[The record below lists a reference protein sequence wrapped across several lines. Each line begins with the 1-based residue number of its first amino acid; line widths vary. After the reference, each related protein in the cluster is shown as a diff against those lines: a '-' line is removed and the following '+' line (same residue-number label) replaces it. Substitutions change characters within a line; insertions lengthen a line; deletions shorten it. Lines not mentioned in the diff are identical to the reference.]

1 MRLRMRMRMS
11 HPILRFMDKNN
22 LFAACHKANTTCVGE
37 GEIAGR
43 LRRKLIKIH
52 NDLLSLRAGDWWR
65 KTQDEGQ
72 PTTHDPP
79 LCGEPDGTV
88 GQSPKP
94 KARGMNRIIA
104 DRIAQ
109 AQRVPGIIIIS
120 LINYMYTLPGYQYI
134 YKSSILFL
142 TVVVREP

>member
-1 MRLRMRMRMS
+1 VCGGRGNRRKAAKETHKNPQRFVVVTGRRLMTK
-11 HPILRFMDKNN
+11 D
-22 LFAACHKANTTCVGE
+22 
-37 GEIAGR
+37 AGR
-43 LRRKLIKIH
+43 R
-52 NDLLSLRAGDWWR
+52 
-65 KTQDEGQ
+65 
-72 PTTHDPP
+72 TTHDPP

-88 GQSPKP
+88 GPSPKP
-94 KARGMNRIIA
+94 KARGMNHIIA

-109 AQRVPGIIIIS
+109 AQRVPGIIIS